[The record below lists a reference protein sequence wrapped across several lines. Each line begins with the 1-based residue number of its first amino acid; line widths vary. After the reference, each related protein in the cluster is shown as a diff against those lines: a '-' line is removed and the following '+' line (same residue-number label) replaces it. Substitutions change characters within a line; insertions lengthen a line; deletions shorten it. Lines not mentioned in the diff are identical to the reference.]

1 MPSDAFAQ
9 TRRPDGAV
17 PIASARPLS
26 VEGESCDARQM
37 CSLEFNALPP
47 TKVDRFAVGGAQTDA
62 VRGRAAMTLVD
73 LSACATVRAAAPSD
87 ESQPNSDTTNLQ
99 LQVEAAGL
107 VGFAAAH
114 GPLIAR
120 EPYAYGGEVDE
131 VDPAR
136 PFEEPVGLWSSA
148 AVMANLAVVMQECAN
163 GSLPPTAVPTV
174 LGNMVRW
181 RVDNPQTG
189 SGFDLFT
196 IARPLDADYGAWLG
210 VPRFIRREETKGR
223 INYAF
228 ILGDPEQDG
237 NVEVSLASFDH
248 EITASDYRLL
258 SQALNLSAAVDRE
271 ARERLLLDE
280 ETEAAGAGRGVSSR
294 GSAAGAAAGTA
305 GTTAAGADAA
315 STADAAAGAG
325 TAGAVG
331 VDTDAGPTAGAASTA
346 DAAAGAAGTTA
357 AAGAGTATAAGTTG
371 AAANADAAANTTSTA
386 TNADTAASAV
396 ASTEDE
402 GDYRLDTEELLGHA
416 EPIGEDDLPQL
427 ASLVRALVAAHLGD
441 AYVDV
446 FSAGDATGYLSFR
459 SYLSWLWYDFS
470 CNLGAVRVKY
480 CVRCGRAF
488 SVTGRRGPEKNYCSN
503 DCRDAA
509 HNERV
514 GTKRDELRRAFLKDG
529 ATVAELAR
537 TYYPE
542 EQAAT
547 GKKRVVALLESWPAL
562 KHAVDKEIDEHG
574 WHAPL
579 FARCHAEGLNIVK
592 LLTSK
597 RRRQLKAA
605 RANGDPLK

>member
-26 VEGESCDARQM
+26 AEGESCDARQM

-47 TKVDRFAVGGAQTDA
+47 TKVDRFAAGGAQTDA

-73 LSACATVRAAAPSD
+73 LSASATVRAAAPSD
-87 ESQPNSDTTNLQ
+87 KNQPNSDTTNLQ

-210 VPRFIRREETKGR
+210 VPRFIRREESKGR

-280 ETEAAGAGRGVSSR
+280 DTEP
-294 GSAAGAAAGTA
+294 AGAARGANGR
-305 GTTAAGADAA
+305 GGAAG
-315 STADAAAGAG
+315 
-325 TAGAVG
+325 V
-331 VDTDAGPTAGAASTA
+331 GAASTA
-346 DAAAGAAGTTA
+346 DVAAVAAGATEA
-357 AAGAGTATAAGTTG
+357 AAGAGGTIAVGAGTTG

-386 TNADTAASAV
+386 VNTNAATNA
-396 ASTEDE
+396 EDA
-402 GDYRLDTEELLGHA
+402 GDYRLDAEELLGHA

-529 ATVAELAR
+529 ATVAELAS

>member
-47 TKVDRFAVGGAQTDA
+47 TKVDRFAAGGAQTDA

-189 SGFDLFT
+189 SGFDLLT

-280 ETEAAGAGRGVSSR
+280 DTEAAGAGRGVSGGR
-294 GSAAGAAAGTA
+294 VGAGGAGTA

-325 TAGAVG
+325 
-331 VDTDAGPTAGAASTA
+331 
-346 DAAAGAAGTTA
+346 GTTA
-357 AAGAGTATAAGTTG
+357 AAGADTTG
-371 AAANADAAANTTSTA
+371 AAANADAATSTTSAA
-386 TNADTAASAV
+386 TNADAV
-396 ASTEDE
+396 ASATSTAADTEDA